1 MTFLGHSDN
10 ITFRVEET
18 GGALYLLRLHRPS
31 LDYWNGE
38 RQRPEYIASEL
49 TWLEALAED
58 GFLVQRPLRT
68 RQGNLVTFPELDGAG
83 RVPATLLTWLSG
95 RHIRVAGADM
105 AQSAAAEVECL
116 GELVGRLHEFSAH
129 WAPPPDFVRP
139 HYDEDY
145 FQRLFARLLH
155 KVDPAVFSQEVFWT
169 LQATCRKIIDDI
181 HRLPVEPET
190 WGMIHADLHLGNVL
204 VQDDAEQPRI
214 APIDFSFCGFGYYLF
229 DLSVCLT
236 GGLNPALRPAFLKGY
251 RARRPLAENA
261 LALAEAFNLA
271 SRLSYFAYQ
280 IDNPAERAWLQRRL
294 TDVVANDCARFLK
307 ADAL

>member
-1 MTFLGHSDN
+1 
-10 ITFRVEET
+10 VEET
-18 GGALYLLRLHRPS
+18 GGALYLLRLHQPV
-31 LDYWNGE
+31 LDYWSGE

-49 TWLEALAED
+49 TWLEALAEG

-68 RQGNLVTFPELDGAG
+68 REGSLVASPALDGAG
-83 RVPATLLTWLSG
+83 KVPATLLTWLGG
-95 RHIRVAGADM
+95 RHISVTDAGPD
-105 AQSAAAEVECL
+105 QDAALEVECF
-116 GELVGRLHEFSAH
+116 GELVGRLHEFSAR
-129 WAPPPDFVRP
+129 WTPPPGFVRP
-139 HYDEDY
+139 SYDEDY

-190 WGMIHADLHLGNVL
+190 WGMIHADLHMGNIL
-204 VQDDAEQPRI
+204 VQDGAAQPSI
-214 APIDFSFCGFGYYLF
+214 VPIDFSFCGFGHYLF

-236 GGLNPALRPAFLKGY
+236 GGLNQALRPAFLKGY
-251 RARRPLAENA
+251 RARRPLAESA
-261 LALAEAFNLA
+261 LGVAEAFNLA

-294 TDVVANDCARFLK
+294 SDVVANDCARFLN
-307 ADAL
+307 AAA